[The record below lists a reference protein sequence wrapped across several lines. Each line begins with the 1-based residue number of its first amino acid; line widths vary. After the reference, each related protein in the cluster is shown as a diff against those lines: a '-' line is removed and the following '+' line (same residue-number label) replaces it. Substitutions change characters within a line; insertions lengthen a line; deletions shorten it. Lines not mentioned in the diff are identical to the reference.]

1 MPRVGANECNRGMDS
16 YDTLL
21 LVAAPTVGVV
31 LVVATLIA
39 SLIL

>member
-1 MPRVGANECNRGMDS
+1 MDS

-21 LVAAPTVGVV
+21 LVAAPIVGVV